1 MKGHWCRESAAHR
14 RGSSKQSQ
22 VQNNSCASVATTV
35 KPSKASLHAMH
46 DESAC
51 EDGNRRS
58 TEHGSNLNLSGNG
71 LATRWP
77 TLATNGQPWPAEA
90 DHGKLLAGRGHQQ
103 PTLASLGRPQ
113 EAAGHLWP
121 PAANRGQREPA
132 TGGCWPT
139 MAVGGGVA
147 GNHPRNNAETC
158 RFAFVCL
165 GSQPA
170 NPPSIL
176 YQGRMPTSQ
185 VLWQISGGSGGS

>member
-77 TLATNGQPWPAEA
+77 PLATNGQPWPAEA
-90 DHGKLLAGRGHQQ
+90 DHGKVLAGHGHQQ
-103 PTLASLGRPQ
+103 PSVASLGWPQ

-121 PAANRGQREPA
+121 PTANRGQPKPT
-132 TGGCWPT
+132 TGSCWP
-139 MAVGGGVA
+139 AVA
-147 GNHPRNNAETC
+147 TS
-158 RFAFVCL
+158 
-165 GSQPA
+165 SQPWPA
-170 NPPSIL
+170 SAGL
-176 YQGRMPTSQ
+176 RRLLATYGHQQPTAASVSRPREAAGQ
-185 VLWQISGGSGGS
+185 PWP